1 MFRFEKLDVWQRA
14 IDYAG
19 MVYSYTRVFP
29 SDERFG
35 LTNQM
40 RRAAVSVSSNIAEGS
55 GRVSDSD
62 FARFLEFAYASL
74 MEVVSHATISHRQ
87 QILSKESFDN
97 LYRESEELAR
107 MLSGLRISLVGSSRS
122 SRDSGS

>member
-14 IDYAG
+14 VNHADYI
-19 MVYSYTRVFP
+19 YTATRSFP

-55 GRVSDSD
+55 GRASDID
-62 FARFLEFAYASL
+62 FARFLEFSYSSL
-74 MEVVSHATISHRQ
+74 MEVVSQSTVARRQLFLPQPAFDTI
-87 QILSKESFDN
+87 
-97 LYRESEELAR
+97 YRESEELSR
-107 MLSGLRISLVGSSRS
+107 MLSGLRSTLLTGPSR
-122 SRDSGS
+122 